1 MTSDNKKRIIV
12 VLGMHR
18 SGTSSVTR
26 ALVAIGARVSERLL
40 PPGADNPR
48 GFWEDQDFV
57 EFNERLLARLDASYD
72 SLALLPDGFEQ
83 RSDLQEMLLEAV
95 VLLRDKL
102 ADNGIFALKD
112 PRTCRLLPF
121 WQRVFAHLEVDVDHV
136 IAVRN
141 PLSVAHSLTRRNGF
155 EQRKSFWLWLQH
167 YVAALQGTHGLSRVF
182 IDYDRLMAAPEEQL
196 RRLAGALH
204 LPGEDAAIHEYCAA
218 FLSRELR
225 HAAFTFDDLLLVPH
239 LPEPLIRAGRLLQD
253 ATTVGEAAD
262 FPAAWTDLA
271 AELRRQG
278 AMLEFLQT
286 YDRQLQA
293 LQQERLAQEQA
304 LARLHEERAADAAR
318 FAAQHAE
325 TVAQYQM
332 QHEEAVARYQAQH
345 AETVAQYQAQDEETV
360 ARYQAQHEE
369 TVARYQ
375 AQHTETVAQYQAQ
388 YEEASA
394 RFAAELAQVRQH
406 GAQELALLGSQLEQA
421 RSELQRVYASRS
433 MRLTAPLR
441 WLNARLPRRPL
452 LLARGRQLLERA
464 RFVWRQEGGIAVCRR
479 TLGFI
484 GRGLRRRLALQ
495 RLARQA
501 MPAMPV
507 ATPLVSFIIPIYDR
521 TDVLREAIRS
531 ALAQTLPVFEVILVT
546 DGSPPATLAVVE
558 EFRHDPRVRIFGYPT
573 SSGNAVRGRNKGILE
588 ARGRYIA
595 FLDSDD
601 IAAPDRLEVCLPLLE
616 SGEADVVYGA
626 WRAKLDGT
634 RQIDGLSDGQVVYSP
649 DCDLE
654 LLRKVCVPC
663 QSTVMVRR
671 ECLLEAGFLKPR
683 MEYRED
689 HELWARLA
697 YRGARFKAI
706 EHVLTDLRL
715 HAGNNELNFKGDDAH
730 WERLFAEEYR
740 LPGPRP
746 RKIAF
751 LMGCLGISGG
761 AAVVL
766 RHVAML
772 LDAGHDA
779 FVINLSGE
787 GDAAWFGNL
796 AIRVYGPGQLEQC
809 GLDNIDL
816 LFATFWTTVEWLER
830 IPARRKLY
838 FVQSDERL
846 FYDEPAVQAQVAAT
860 YRGDYEYV
868 GIAGW
873 ICDMLRGEF
882 ARRQVHLV
890 PNGLDLQ
897 LFHPGEPLQAK
908 PAQRLRVLIEG
919 PISVPFKGVADAW
932 AAVESLDCEL
942 WIVSSS
948 GRPEPHWRYDRFFE
962 GVGHAD
968 MRRIYA
974 SCDILLKMSR
984 VESFAYPPLE
994 AMACGCSVVLGEVRG
1009 GIEYAEHEV
1018 NVLKVPAGDIAA
1030 ARAAVQRLIDDAG
1043 LRGRLREAGL
1053 ATAAAWS
1060 WDASRE
1066 AMMRLLDGELAG
1078 RQPAGRVA
1086 QAQPHD

>member
-1 MTSDNKKRIIV
+1 MVAFNCLAEYDGADSHTQIPWINMISDTKKRLIL

-26 ALVAIGARVSERLL
+26 LLVAIGARVGEQLL
-40 PPGADNPR
+40 PPGMDNPR
-48 GFWEDQDFV
+48 GFWEDRDFV

-72 SLALLPDGFEQ
+72 SLALLPEGFEQ

-95 VLLRDKL
+95 VLLRDKV
-102 ADNGIFALKD
+102 ADNEIFALKD

-136 IAVRN
+136 IVVRN
-141 PLSVAHSLTRRNGF
+141 PLSVAHSLSMRNGF
-155 EQRKSFWLWLQH
+155 ERRKSFWLWLHH
-167 YVAALQGTHGLSRVF
+167 YVAALQATHGLSRVF
-182 IDYDRLMAAPEEQL
+182 IDYDHLMSAPEEQL
-196 RRLAGALH
+196 RRLASILR
-204 LPGEDAAIHEYCAA
+204 LQSKDAAIREYCEA
-218 FLSRELR
+218 FLSKELR
-225 HAAFTFDDLLLVPH
+225 HTAFTFDDLSLVPQ
-239 LPEPLIRAGRLLQD
+239 LPEPLIRACRLLQD
-253 ATTVGEAAD
+253 AATVGETAD
-262 FPAAWTDLA
+262 FDADWAELA

-278 AMLEFLQT
+278 AMLDFLQT
-286 YDRQLQA
+286 YDRQLLA
-293 LQQERLAQEQA
+293 LQQERRAQEQT
-304 LARLHEERAADAAR
+304 LTHLRDKCAADAAG
-318 FAAQHAE
+318 FAVQLE
-325 TVAQYQM
+325 
-332 QHEEAVARYQAQH
+332 EEAARHRAYS
-345 AETVAQYQAQDEETV
+345 
-360 ARYQAQHEE
+360 
-369 TVARYQ
+369 
-375 AQHTETVAQYQAQ
+375 
-388 YEEASA
+388 EEA
-394 RFAAELAQVRQH
+394 AAKLEQVR
-406 GAQELALLGSQLEQA
+406 GELE
-421 RSELQRVYASRS
+421 RMYASRS
-433 MRLTAPLR
+433 FRLTAPLR
-441 WLNARLPRRPL
+441 WLNARLLRHSL
-452 LLARGRQLLERA
+452 LLAHSRQLLERA
-464 RFVWRQEGGIAVCRR
+464 RFVWRQEGSIAVCRR

-501 MPAMPV
+501 MPAKPM
-507 ATPLVSFIIPIYDR
+507 ATPLVSFVIPIYDR

-546 DGSPPATLAVVE
+546 DGSPPTTLAVVE

-588 ARGRYIA
+588 ARGCYIA

-601 IAAPDRLEVCLPLLE
+601 IAAPDRLEICLPLLE
-616 SGEADVVYGA
+616 SGDADVVYGA

-649 DCDLE
+649 NCDLE
-654 LLRKVCVPC
+654 LLRKICVPC

-671 ECLLEAGFLKPR
+671 ERLLEAGFLKPR

-697 YRGARFKAI
+697 YRGAHFKAVN
-706 EHVLTDLRL
+706 HVLTDLRL

-751 LMGCLGISGG
+751 LMSGLGISGG

-766 RHVAML
+766 RHIIML

-779 FVINLSGE
+779 FVINLRGE
-787 GDAAWFGNL
+787 GDTAWFGNPEV
-796 AIRVYGPGQLEQC
+796 RVYGLEQFEQYE
-809 GLDNIDL
+809 LDNIDL
-816 LFATFWTTVEWLER
+816 LFATFWTSVKWLER
-830 IPARRKLY
+830 IPAQRRLY

-846 FYDEPAVQAQVAAT
+846 FYDEPALQAQVAAT

-873 ICDMLRGEF
+873 ICDMLRDEF
-882 ARRQVHLV
+882 ACKRVHLV
-890 PNGLDLQ
+890 PNGLDPQ
-897 LFHPGEPLQAK
+897 LFYPDEPLEAK
-908 PAQRLRVLIEG
+908 SAKRLRVLIEG

-932 AAVESLDCEL
+932 AAVEGLNCEL
-942 WIVSSS
+942 WIVSSD
-948 GRPEPHWRYDRFFE
+948 GRPQPHWRYDRFFE
-962 GVGHAD
+962 GVRHAD
-968 MRRIYA
+968 MRRIYS

-994 AMACGCSVVLGEVRG
+994 AMACGCTVVLGEVRG

-1018 NVLKVPAGDIAA
+1018 NVLKVPTGDIAA
-1030 ARAAVQRLIDDAG
+1030 ARAAVQRLLDDAG
-1043 LRGRLREAGL
+1043 LRERLREAGL

-1060 WDASRE
+1060 WDASRV
-1066 AMMRLLDGELAG
+1066 AMERLLDG
-1078 RQPAGRVA
+1078 
-1086 QAQPHD
+1086 